1 MIDVEQNSSIFL
13 KFLEF
18 KFNQHNLS
26 SHQPHLFI
34 VIIPGKT
41 LDLLRGST
49 WDRGMKA
56 TLIALFV
63 SMFLVGCVRERITDY
78 YDNGQKKYERTWKG
92 QELDGPV
99 TWWYENGQMRQQ
111 IKYKDGT
118 KDGPFIVW
126 NEKGKEIRREN
137 YKDGEIVKD

>member
-1 MIDVEQNSSIFL
+1 M
-13 KFLEF
+13 KFLLVNF
-18 KFNQHNLS
+18 IQHNLS

-34 VIIPGKT
+34 VRVFGKT
-41 LDLLRGST
+41 LDLSQGST
-49 WDRGMKA
+49 WDREMKA

-63 SMFLVGCVRERITDY
+63 SMLLVGCVRDRITDY

-111 IKYKDGT
+111 INYKDGK